1 MTGFT
6 QYVRNFPLTAD
17 PLWRDFGPMPQ
28 LCCRLRRFNKMV
40 APSYISFL
48 LIMLLGVVPFAYGQ
62 TPGAPVPFT
71 EFNAVTSSG
80 VQTNGTVIGPN
91 INFGTLASEATGRE
105 AIVLSGQGK
114 YIQFTLTAPANAVT
128 IHYAIPDAPAGGGI
142 TEPLSLYA
150 NGTLATSLSLT
161 SAYSWL
167 YGAYT
172 FSKTPSLGMPGDL
185 APHDF
190 YNDVRY
196 KFSSTLA
203 AGTVVKL
210 QVDPGDNSP
219 WYIINTADFE
229 VVPAAIAQP
238 SGSINA
244 VTSYGADNTGVKDST
259 TALQN
264 AINAAENATTPGT
277 VYLPAGTYTI
287 SNPLSV
293 NNVTVEGAGEW
304 YTVIT
309 GSHVEFAGNISPAS
323 TKVNVSNLAIFG
335 NVAVRNDSDG
345 TVNGFNGGFSNSTIS
360 NVWIQNTKVGAW
372 IVGPATNLTFDN
384 MRIMDLKADGINFN
398 AANGAISG
406 GTVENSFFQN
416 TQDDGVAMW
425 AENAADTNITVNQN
439 TILSPGLANNIAVYG
454 AGQGDEITN
463 NLLEDPVTRGS
474 CFQTSQGVFSSVA
487 SSGPVTIQN
496 NVMQRCGVFD
506 PGFFFGTG
514 AVRFWPAS
522 SALTGPFNLS
532 GNTIE
537 NSAYAAYQFLGPST
551 NPTVTVD
558 GDTVTNVGTF
568 VVHAQGP
575 GTATFTDVTASGVT
589 DGGFLNLG
597 GDSGFTV
604 DTSGDVGWSASP
616 AATAIPPGN
625 PLWVYP
631 DIVTFQTTEGTAL
644 TEQVAVINAAYQTTT
659 IGAISTSSGFTQT
672 NNCGTS
678 LAAAE
683 YGGASEPGYC
693 IVNVTFNGGGSG
705 ITSGTLTIPNSAG
718 NTVNVLLVGSTGGNT
733 TITPPQVSPTSLSF
747 GYLLV
752 GQTAPAQTVTLTN
765 PAGSAALSISS
776 IETNAGFTQT
786 DTCGSVLA
794 GGASCTISVKFT
806 PTAAGTFSGSLAIT
820 TSASSAPIGVS
831 LSGTAYA
838 STTNLALGATATAS
852 SNESGFPA
860 SNANDGNTST
870 YWESLDGAGY
880 PQTLTLNFGQVLPL
894 GSVTLTLPPL
904 SDWATRTETLSVL
917 GSNNGTSWTT
927 IVASAGY
934 TFNPSTTPPNTVS
947 FNLPAGTSYQYLQL
961 SFTANTGWTAAQ
973 VSEFEVFPGTTTCTT
988 PAAPSALSATAVS
1001 SSQINLSWTAS
1012 STSGVTYSV
1021 FRSTTSGFTAS
1032 ASNQVTSGLT
1042 ATTYSDT
1049 GLAASTTYYYLVQAV
1064 SSCASSA
1071 SSNQASATT
1080 PAPVSATITAST
1092 TSLAFGN
1099 LSVGSSSAAQTVT
1112 LKNTGNIAATISSIT
1127 AGTGFTETNTCGS
1140 SLAAGASCTVSVTF
1154 TPAAA
1159 SSYSASLTVNSNAT
1173 DATLTVALAGTGGSS
1188 TTNLALS
1195 ATATASSNASGFPAS
1210 NVNDGNT
1217 STYWESL
1224 DGAAYPQTLTLN
1236 FGKVESLGSVTLTL
1250 PPSTAWTTRTETLSV
1265 LGSTNGT
1272 TWTTL
1277 VPSASYTFNPSTTP
1291 SNTVSFNLPA
1301 GTSEQYLE
1309 LSFTANTGWPAAQ
1322 ISEFEV
1328 YAGTTGSGEAP
1339 YGGTAAAV
1347 PGTVHAEN
1355 YDTGGQGVA
1364 YNVTS
1369 VNGTDNSYRSDGV
1382 DLETATSPA
1391 TGNDLGWTAS
1401 GQWFKYTVDVA
1412 TAGTYTVSF
1421 LVAAPS
1427 AVTDAFHITN
1437 SSGTN
1442 LTGSVN
1448 IPATGGFQTWTT
1460 VTATVT
1466 LPAGLQV
1473 LTLNEDHAGWNI
1485 DTATFALAN
1494 APFGGT
1500 AAAIPG
1506 IVLAENYDTG
1516 GQGVAYNVTSV
1527 NGTDNIYRSD
1537 GVDLETATS
1546 PATGNDLGWTAAEQW
1561 FKYTVNVATA
1571 GNYTITFEV
1580 ASPSGVSDAF
1590 HISRS
1595 SGTNLSGSVNVAE
1608 TGGWQTW
1615 TTVTATV
1622 TLPAGLQVFALN
1634 EDNAG
1639 WNIDASTFAVQ

>member
-1 MTGFT
+1 MSSPASALRNTRVSTHPPLAPPLRSFFFPGMTFGQKT
-6 QYVRNFPLTAD
+6 SLVGIIPAVDRRLRILTSVTAMSLVLMLTA
-17 PLWRDFGPMPQ
+17 
-28 LCCRLRRFNKMV
+28 
-40 APSYISFL
+40 
-48 LIMLLGVVPFAYGQ
+48 LLGVHPIAYGQ
-62 TPGAPVPFT
+62 AGAPVPFT
-71 EFNAVTSSG
+71 EFNAATSPG

-91 INFGTLASEATGRE
+91 YYFGTLASEATGRQ
-105 AIVLSGQGK
+105 AVVLSGQGK

-128 IHYAIPDAPAGGGI
+128 IHYAIPDAPAGNGI
-142 TEPLSLYA
+142 TEPLSLYT
-150 NGTLATSLSLT
+150 NGTLATSLTLT

-172 FSKTPSLGMPGDL
+172 FSKSPSLGMPGDL

-196 KFSSTLA
+196 MFSSTLPI
-203 AGTVVKL
+203 GTVVKL
-210 QVDPGDNSP
+210 QVDAGDNSP

-229 VVPAAIAQP
+229 VAPAAIAQP

-244 VTSYGADNTGVKDST
+244 VTSFGADNTGVKDST
-259 TALQN
+259 TALQS

-293 NNVTVEGAGEW
+293 NNVNVEGAGEW

-323 TKVNVSNLAIFG
+323 TNVTVSNLAIFG

-372 IVGPATNLTFDN
+372 IVGPATNLTFNN

-398 AANGAISG
+398 AANGAISAA
-406 GTVENSFFQN
+406 TVENSFFFN

-496 NVMQRCGVFD
+496 NLMQRCGVYD

-514 AVRFWPAS
+514 AVRFWPSS

-537 NSAYAAYQFLGPST
+537 NSAYAAYQFLGPSE

-604 DTSGDVGWSASP
+604 TTSGDTGWSASP

-631 DIVTFQTTEGTAL
+631 DIVTFQTTEGTPL
-644 TEQVAVINAAYQTTT
+644 TEQIAVINAAYQTTT

-693 IVNVTFNGGGSG
+693 IITVTFNGGGSG
-705 ITSGTLTIPNSAG
+705 ITPGTLTIPNSAG
-718 NTVNVLLVGSTGGNT
+718 NTVNVMLVGSTGGNT
-733 TITPPQVSPTSLSF
+733 QITPPQVTPTSLSF

-752 GQTAPAQTVTLTN
+752 GQSASAQTVKLTN

-776 IETNAGFTQT
+776 IETSTGFSQT
-786 DTCGSVLA
+786 DSCGSVLA
-794 GGASCTISVKFT
+794 GGASCTISVTFT

-820 TSASSAPIGVS
+820 TSASSTPLGVS
-831 LSGTAYA
+831 LSGTAYT
-838 STTNLALGATATAS
+838 STTNLALGSTATAS
-852 SNESGFPA
+852 SNASGYPA

-904 SDWATRTETLSVL
+904 SDWTTRTETLSVL
-917 GSNNGTSWTT
+917 GSVNGTTFTT
-927 IVASAGY
+927 LVPSANY
-934 TFNPSTTPPNTVS
+934 TFNPSTTPSNTAS
-947 FNLPAGTSYQYLQL
+947 FNLPVGTSEQYLEL

-973 VSEFEVFPGTTTCTT
+973 ISEFEVFPGTTSCT
-988 PAAPSALSATAVS
+988 ASAPSAPTGLTATAAS
-1001 SSQINLSWTAS
+1001 SSSINLSWNAS

-1021 FRSTTSGFTAS
+1021 FRSTTSGFTPS
-1032 ASNQVTSGLT
+1032 SSNQVSSGLSD
-1042 ATTYSDT
+1042 TTYADT
-1049 GLAASTTYYYLVQAV
+1049 GLAASTTYYYIVEAV
-1064 SSCASSA
+1064 NCAGTA
-1071 SSNQASATT
+1071 ASNQASATT
-1080 PAPVSATITAST
+1080 TAPTSATLTAT
-1092 TSLAFGN
+1092 PNSLAFG
-1099 LSVGSSSAAQTVT
+1099 SVSTGSSSAAQTVT
-1112 LKNTGNIAATISSIT
+1112 VQNAGSSTATISSIT

-1140 SLAAGASCTVSVTF
+1140 SLAAGASCTVSVIF
-1154 TPAAA
+1154 TPTSA

-1173 DATLTVALAGTGGSS
+1173 DASLTVPLTGTGVSS

-1195 ATATASSNASGFPAS
+1195 ATATASSNASGYPAS
-1210 NVNDGNT
+1210 NANDGNT

-1224 DGAAYPQTLTLN
+1224 DGAGYPQTLTLN

-1250 PPSTAWTTRTETLSV
+1250 PPLAAWSTRTETLSV
-1265 LGSTNGT
+1265 LGSNNGSS
-1272 TWTTL
+1272 WTTV
-1277 VPSASYTFNPSTTP
+1277 VPSAGYTFNPSTTP

-1301 GTSEQYLE
+1301 GTNYQYLQ
-1309 LSFTANTGWPAAQ
+1309 LSFTANTGWSAAQ

-1328 YAGTTGSGEAP
+1328 FSGTAGSGEAP
-1339 YGGTAAAV
+1339 YGGTPAAV
-1347 PGTVHAEN
+1347 PGTVLAEN

-1382 DLETATSPA
+1382 DLETASSPA
-1391 TGNDLGWTAS
+1391 TGNDLGWTAT

-1421 LVAAPS
+1421 LVASPNG
-1427 AVTDAFHITN
+1427 VTD
-1437 SSGTN
+1437 G
-1442 LTGSVN
+1442 
-1448 IPATGGFQTWTT
+1448 
-1460 VTATVT
+1460 
-1466 LPAGLQV
+1466 
-1473 LTLNEDHAGWNI
+1473 
-1485 DTATFALAN
+1485 
-1494 APFGGT
+1494 
-1500 AAAIPG
+1500 
-1506 IVLAENYDTG
+1506 
-1516 GQGVAYNVTSV
+1516 
-1527 NGTDNIYRSD
+1527 
-1537 GVDLETATS
+1537 
-1546 PATGNDLGWTAAEQW
+1546 
-1561 FKYTVNVATA
+1561 
-1571 GNYTITFEV
+1571 
-1580 ASPSGVSDAF
+1580 F
-1590 HISRS
+1590 HISNS
-1595 SGTNLSGSVNVAE
+1595 LGTNLSGSVSGE
-1608 TGGWQTW
+1608 
-1615 TTVTATV
+1615 
-1622 TLPAGLQVFALN
+1622 LAGARTQDPRLKRALLYQLSY
-1634 EDNAG
+1634 ELTS
-1639 WNIDASTFAVQ
+1639 ISTYLDSIN

>member
-1 MTGFT
+1 
-6 QYVRNFPLTAD
+6 
-17 PLWRDFGPMPQ
+17 
-28 LCCRLRRFNKMV
+28 
-40 APSYISFL
+40 
-48 LIMLLGVVPFAYGQ
+48 
-62 TPGAPVPFT
+62 
-71 EFNAVTSSG
+71 
-80 VQTNGTVIGPN
+80 
-91 INFGTLASEATGRE
+91 
-105 AIVLSGQGK
+105 
-114 YIQFTLTAPANAVT
+114 
-128 IHYAIPDAPAGGGI
+128 
-142 TEPLSLYA
+142 
-150 NGTLATSLSLT
+150 
-161 SAYSWL
+161 
-167 YGAYT
+167 
-172 FSKTPSLGMPGDL
+172 L

-196 KFSSTLA
+196 MFPSTLPI
-203 AGTVVKL
+203 GTVVKL
-210 QVDPGDNSP
+210 QVDSGDNSP

-229 VVPAAIAQP
+229 VAPAAIAQP

-244 VTSYGADNTGVKDST
+244 VTSFGADNTGVKDST

-323 TKVNVSNLAIFG
+323 TNVNVSNLAIFG
-335 NVAVRNDSDG
+335 NVAVRNDGDG

-372 IVGPATNLTFDN
+372 IVGPATNLTFNN

-406 GTVENSFFQN
+406 GTVENSFFFN

-514 AVRFWPAS
+514 AVRFWPS
-522 SALTGPFNLS
+522 SSPLTGPFNLS
-532 GNTIE
+532 GNTID
-537 NSAYAAYQFLGPST
+537 NSAYAAYQFLGPSE

-575 GTATFTDVTASGVT
+575 GSATFTDVTASGVT

-597 GDSGFTV
+597 TTTFTV
-604 DTSGDVGWSASP
+604 DTSGDTGWSASP

-644 TEQVAVINAAYQTTT
+644 TEQVAVINAAYQGTT

-705 ITSGTLTIPNSAG
+705 ITPGTLTIPNSAG
-718 NTVNVLLVGSTGGNT
+718 NTVNVMLVGSTGGNT
-733 TITPPQVSPTSLSF
+733 QITPPQVSPTSLSF

-752 GQTAPAQTVTLTN
+752 GQTAPPQTVTLTN
-765 PAGSAALSISS
+765 PAGSAAISVSS
-776 IETNAGFTQT
+776 IVTSTGFTQT
-786 DTCGSVLA
+786 NTCGSTLA
-794 GGASCTISVKFT
+794 GGASCTISVKFA

-820 TSASSAPIGVS
+820 TSASSTPIGVS
-831 LSGTAYA
+831 LSGTAYT

-852 SNESGFPA
+852 SIESGFPA
-860 SNANDGNTST
+860 SNANDGNTSS

-880 PQTLTLNFGQVLPL
+880 PQTLTLNFGQILPL
-894 GSVTLTLPPL
+894 GSVTLTLPP
-904 SDWATRTETLSVL
+904 STAWATRTETLSVL

-927 IVASAGY
+927 IVASANY
-934 TFNPSTTPPNTVS
+934 TFNPSTTPSNTVS
-947 FNLPAGTSYQYLQL
+947 FNLPAGTNYQYLQL

-973 VSEFEVFPGTTTCTT
+973 VSEFEVFPGTTSCTT

-1042 ATTYSDT
+1042 GTTYSNT

-1064 SSCASSA
+1064 NGCASSA

-1080 PAPVSATITAST
+1080 TPSTSATITASP
-1092 TSLAFGN
+1092 TSLAFGTV
-1099 LSVGSSSAAQTVT
+1099 SVGSSSAPQTVT
-1112 LKNTGNIAATISSIT
+1112 LKNTGSAGATISSIT
-1127 AGTGFTETNTCGS
+1127 AGTGFAETNTCGS

-1154 TPAAA
+1154 TPTAA

-1173 DATLTVALAGTGGSS
+1173 DGTLTVPLTGTGGGSS
-1188 TTNLALS
+1188 TTNLALG
-1195 ATATASSNASGFPAS
+1195 ATITASSNASGYPAT
-1210 NVNDGNT
+1210 NANDGNT

-1224 DGAAYPQTLTLN
+1224 DGSAYPQTLTLN

-1250 PPSTAWTTRTETLSV
+1250 PPLSAWNTRTETLSV
-1265 LGSTNGT
+1265 LGSNNGS
-1272 TWTTL
+1272 TWTT
-1277 VPSASYTFNPSTTP
+1277 VVASAGYTFNPSTTP

-1301 GTSEQYLE
+1301 GTSYQYLQ
-1309 LSFTANTGWPAAQ
+1309 LSFTANTGWSAAQ

-1328 YAGTTGSGEAP
+1328 FSGTTGSGEAP
-1339 YGGTAAAV
+1339 FGGTPAAI
-1347 PGTVHAEN
+1347 PGTVMAEN
-1355 YDTGGQGVA
+1355 YDTGGEGIA

-1382 DLETATSPA
+1382 DLETATAPA
-1391 TGNDLGWTAS
+1391 TGNDLGWTA
-1401 GQWFKYTVDVA
+1401 
-1412 TAGTYTVSF
+1412 
-1421 LVAAPS
+1421 
-1427 AVTDAFHITN
+1427 
-1437 SSGTN
+1437 
-1442 LTGSVN
+1442 TG
-1448 IPATGGFQTWTT
+1448 
-1460 VTATVT
+1460 
-1466 LPAGLQV
+1466 
-1473 LTLNEDHAGWNI
+1473 
-1485 DTATFALAN
+1485 
-1494 APFGGT
+1494 
-1500 AAAIPG
+1500 
-1506 IVLAENYDTG
+1506 
-1516 GQGVAYNVTSV
+1516 
-1527 NGTDNIYRSD
+1527 
-1537 GVDLETATS
+1537 
-1546 PATGNDLGWTAAEQW
+1546 QW

-1571 GNYTITFEV
+1571 GTYTVSFEV
-1580 ASPSGVSDAF
+1580 ASPNGVTDAF
-1590 HISRS
+1590 HISNS
-1595 SGTNLSGSVNVAE
+1595 SGTNLSGSVNVTN

-1615 TTVTATV
+1615 TTVTASV
-1622 TLPAGLQVFALN
+1622 TLPAGVQTLTFNQ
-1634 EDNAG
+1634 DNAG
-1639 WNIDASTFAVQ
+1639 WNIDNATFAVQ